1 MFVRTK
7 TFKNKDGSTRVY
19 LQLVRNVRE
28 DGRVR
33 QHLVANLGR
42 LDKLQDGGLDR
53 LISSLAKYSKAR
65 WAQSQALKD
74 GLGVVWSKEWG
85 PALVFRRVWEDLKMP
100 DIIERLRLGTAI
112 ERDVDEA
119 AFAMVLNRLVE
130 PRSKLG
136 VDRWVSKVYR
146 PEFGSLELHH
156 YYRALDFLALYKDE
170 VELGLFDQV
179 RTLFDLDLDL
189 VFWDSTST
197 YFEGRGTAGL
207 TEYGFSKDKRPDR
220 VQVVIGLL
228 MTRDG
233 FPVAHQVFP
242 GNTADVETFRTALR
256 DIRQRFKLG
265 RVILVG
271 DRAMA
276 AESVLSEIERAGL
289 EYIAGV
295 RLRRLRLA
303 EAVLSRAGRYRVVGG
318 NLHVKQVLHEGV
330 RYIVCYNPE
339 QAQHD
344 RRAREEMLGALRE
357 KLRKGPKGLVGNRGY
372 RRYLKV
378 QGQAVTLDEEAIE
391 REARCDGKYV
401 LRTNTELPP
410 EEVARAY
417 KALWQ
422 VEQAFRELKSGL
434 DLRPV
439 FHWTDCRIKGHI
451 MVCFLAFVM
460 EMTLRRRLNGE
471 RVAYPE
477 VVDALRAL
485 QAVKVELDGEVY
497 LARTELPAKAWSA
510 FKVMGLCPPKRLQ
523 VMPRASA

>member
-1 MFVRTK
+1 MFIRTK
-7 TFKNKDGSTRVY
+7 TFKNKDGSTRIY
-19 LQLVRNVRE
+19 LQVVQNVRE
-28 DGRVR
+28 EGRVR

-42 LDKLQDGGLDR
+42 LDKLQD
-53 LISSLAKYSKAR
+53 
-65 WAQSQALKD
+65 
-74 GLGVVWSKEWG
+74 WSKEWG

-100 DIIERLRLGTAI
+100 DIIERLRSRTAI

-136 VDRWVSKVYR
+136 VDRWVARVYR
-146 PEFGSLELHH
+146 PEFEALELHH
-156 YYRALDFLALYKDE
+156 YYRALDFLALHKDE
-170 VELGLFDQV
+170 IELGLFDRV
-179 RTLFDLDLDL
+179 RSLFDLELDL

-197 YFEGRGTAGL
+197 YFEGRGAAGL
-207 TEYGFSKDKRPDR
+207 TEFGFSKDKRPDR

-242 GNTADVETFRTALR
+242 GNTADVETFRAALR
-256 DIRQRFKLG
+256 DVRQRFRLG

-271 DRAMA
+271 DRGMVGRG
-276 AESVLSEIERAGL
+276 VLSEIERAGL
-289 EYIAGV
+289 QYIAGV
-295 RLRRLRLA
+295 RLRRLRSA
-303 EAVLSRAGRYRVVGG
+303 DAVLARAGRYRVVSD

-330 RYIVCYNPE
+330 RYVVCHNPE
-339 QAQHD
+339 QAEHD
-344 RRAREEMLGALRE
+344 RKAREEMLGALRE

-378 QGQAVTLDEEAIE
+378 QGQAVTLDEEAIG
-391 REARCDGKYV
+391 REARYDGKYV

-410 EEVARAY
+410 AEVAQAY

-439 FHWTDCRIKGHI
+439 FHWTHSRIRGHI

-460 EMTLRRRLNGE
+460 ETTLRRRLNGDQ
-471 RVAYPE
+471 VAYPD
-477 VVDALRAL
+477 VVGALRAL
-485 QAVKVELDGEVY
+485 QAVKVELDGEAY
-497 LARTELPAKAWSA
+497 LARTELPAKAWTA
-510 FKVMGLCPPKRLQ
+510 FKATGLCPPKKLQ
-523 VMPRASA
+523 VMPRANA